1 MCASARSD
9 GGRGDERRGEG
20 VTEGERGERG
30 GRVREGKKKG
40 GGGQRGS
47 RCHTSDG
54 GCVCVSGVCVCLWK

>member
-30 GRVREGKKKG
+30 GRVREGKK
-40 GGGQRGS
+40 RGWRS
-47 RCHTSDG
+47 TWES
-54 GCVCVSGVCVCLWK
+54 VSHV

>member
-40 GGGQRGS
+40 
-47 RCHTSDG
+47 
-54 GCVCVSGVCVCLWK
+54 VEVNVGVGVTRLTEGVFLIK